1 MTIQRFNFFNVLRGD
16 AVDSLAR
23 ARLQKWGC
31 CMRTLLSRATQVDPS
46 FNVGVGLVV
55 ILAVA
60 EIFAATSYYVGRVR
74 AARTPVQAVA
84 TSVARPVAPPVSTPA
99 AANATAVVS
108 PATQTAPSPEAVA
121 QTPPPSLVDQLL
133 REGTELRDRGD
144 TTNALAR
151 FEEALDSEPS
161 NVTVLEEIAKT
172 YDSMQ
177 VYDKSNEVWRKL
189 HDMGPSAGEA
199 YELADQ
205 RLKLGVPTPA
215 TTDAGV
221 ARASLDAASH
231 RDVAGNPEG
240 SVMGITEVKVAET
253 SDPDAETSLALQI
266 GIKKQPGA
274 TIDHTKVKIL
284 VEFYDT
290 VGDKDVKLTDA
301 DVNYEWLTPKHDWA
315 DTNPEVLSVSYLRPK
330 TRVGSP
336 ESSLSEAAATV
347 RPGQKGRGTKGS
359 ATVGKRKYLGYR
371 IRIYY
376 DDKLQAVQ
384 AEPSRLLQLFPAA
397 ENTSAQ

>member
-1 MTIQRFNFFNVLRGD
+1 
-16 AVDSLAR
+16 
-23 ARLQKWGC
+23 
-31 CMRTLLSRATQVDPS
+31 MRTLLSRATQVDPS
-46 FNVGVGLVV
+46 FNVGLGLVV

-60 EIFAATSYYVGRVR
+60 EIFAASSYYLGRIR
-74 AARTPVQAVA
+74 AARTPAQAVT
-84 TSVARPVAPPVSTPA
+84 TSVARPMAPPVSTPA
-99 AANATAVVS
+99 VANATAMAP
-108 PATQTAPSPEAVA
+108 PATQTAPSPDVVA

-215 TTDAGV
+215 TTDASV
-221 ARASLDAASH
+221 ANASLDAASH

-240 SVMGITEVKVAET
+240 SVMGITEVKAAET
-253 SDPDAETSLALQI
+253 SDPDAETNLALQI

-274 TIDHTKVKIL
+274 TIDHSKVKIL

-315 DTNPEVLSVSYLRPK
+315 DANPEILSVSYLRPK
-330 TRVGSP
+330 TGVGSP

-347 RPGQKGRGTKGS
+347 RPGQKSRGTKGS

-376 DDKLQAVQ
+376 NDKLQAVQ

-397 ENTSAQ
+397 ENSSAQ

>member
-1 MTIQRFNFFNVLRGD
+1 
-16 AVDSLAR
+16 
-23 ARLQKWGC
+23 
-31 CMRTLLSRATQVDPS
+31 MRTLLSRATQVDPS
-46 FNVGVGLVV
+46 FNVGLGLVV
-55 ILAVA
+55 ILAGA
-60 EIFAATSYYVGRVR
+60 EIFAITSYYVGRG
-74 AARTPVQAVA
+74 RTAQAPAHAVA
-84 TSVARPVAPPVSTPA
+84 TTIAHPVAPPVSTPA
-99 AANATAVVS
+99 PAA

-121 QTPPPSLVDQLL
+121 QRPPPSLVDQFL
-133 REGTELRDRGD
+133 REGIELRDRGD
-144 TTNALAR
+144 TTTALAR
-151 FEEALDSEPS
+151 FEEALESEPS

-177 VYDKSNEVWRKL
+177 LYDKSNDVWRKL

-199 YELADQ
+199 YKLADQ
-205 RLKLGVPTPA
+205 RLKLGVQTPV
-215 TTDAGV
+215 TTDAGT
-221 ARASLDAASH
+221 AGASLDAASH
-231 RDVAGNPEG
+231 RDVGGNPEG
-240 SVMGITEVKVAET
+240 SVMGITEVKAAET
-253 SDPDAETSLALQI
+253 PDPDAETNLALRI

-330 TRVGSP
+330 TGVGSP
-336 ESSLSEAAATV
+336 ESSLSDAAATV
-347 RPGQKGRGTKGS
+347 RPGQKGRGVKGS
-359 ATVGKRKYLGYR
+359 ADSGKRKYLGYR
-371 IRIYY
+371 VRIYY

-397 ENTSAQ
+397 ENSSAQ

>member
-1 MTIQRFNFFNVLRGD
+1 
-16 AVDSLAR
+16 
-23 ARLQKWGC
+23 
-31 CMRTLLSRATQVDPS
+31 MRTLLSRATQIDPS
-46 FNVGVGLVV
+46 FNVGLGLVV

-60 EIFAATSYYVGRVR
+60 EIFAATSYYVSRGR
-74 AARTPVQAVA
+74 AARAAQAVA
-84 TSVARPVAPPVSTPA
+84 TSVARPAAPPASTPA
-99 AANATAVVS
+99 AANATSAMTP
-108 PATQTAPSPEAVA
+108 PAPRTAPSSEAVA

-151 FEEALDSEPS
+151 FEEALDSEPG

-215 TTDAGV
+215 TTDASV
-221 ARASLDAASH
+221 ASAPLDAASQ
-231 RDVAGNPEG
+231 RDVGGNAEG
-240 SVMGITEVKVAET
+240 SVMGITEVKAAET
-253 SDPDAETSLALQI
+253 SDPDAETNLALQI

-301 DVNYEWLTPKHDWA
+301 DVNYEWLTPKHDWTDA
-315 DTNPEVLSVSYLRPK
+315 NPEVLSVSYLRPK
-330 TRVGSP
+330 TGVGSP
-336 ESSLSEAAATV
+336 DSSLSEAAATV
-347 RPGQKGRGTKGS
+347 RPGQKGRGAKGS
-359 ATVGKRKYLGYR
+359 TRDTGKRKYLGYR

-397 ENTSAQ
+397 ESSSAR